1 MHKTNSPVPQGRITY
16 VILPDGSADIWIRS
30 NEVELPETEEGPV
43 GYEADEVYCKIS
55 SAEIAPESE
64 IEADVDFWFEN
75 LKDLEEGA
83 NADFLAK
90 ENYRSVVRSA
100 ISAACEHTIYE
111 GVDVELSTGVEHFSL
126 TSTDQTN
133 LFGKQAELS
142 AGAEEMLHTIEMRMK
157 QVQNLVF
164 TTRQQICRK
173 SLLLPLAFV
182 TYNTTYCN
190 SMFVWLDNLTK
201 ASEMAAL
208 FYGADIPEEY
218 QSEVLS
224 DYLSQIGA

>member
-1 MHKTNSPVPQGRITY
+1 MTVAGEIQGTKKEFIKIFNEMCY
-16 VILPDGSADIWIRS
+16 SRS
-30 NEVELPETEEGPV
+30 GWQVWSDL
-43 GYEADEVYCKIS
+43 IS
-55 SAEIAPESE
+55 TMA
-64 IEADVDFWFEN
+64 
-75 LKDLEEGA
+75 
-83 NADFLAK
+83 
-90 ENYRSVVRSA
+90 
-100 ISAACEHTIYE
+100 SAACEHTIYE

-142 AGAEEMLHTIEMRMK
+142 AGAEKCAYHRDADETGTKPCVYYPAADMQKIIATAM
-157 QVQNLVF
+157 
-164 TTRQQICRK
+164 
-173 SLLLPLAFV
+173 AFV

>member
-30 NEVELPETEEGPV
+30 NEVELPETEEGPG

-111 GVDVELSTGVEHFSL
+111 GVDVELSISLLRVPIRRTFSENRQRFL
-126 TSTDQTN
+126 LVLRN
-133 LFGKQAELS
+133 A
-142 AGAEEMLHTIEMRMK
+142 HTIEMRMK

-164 TTRQQICRK
+164 TTRRQICRK
-173 SLLLPLAFV
+173 SLLLPWRLLP
-182 TYNTTYCN
+182 TTPHTAIVC
-190 SMFVWLDNLTK
+190 SFGL
-201 ASEMAAL
+201 
-208 FYGADIPEEY
+208 I
-218 QSEVLS
+218 
-224 DYLSQIGA
+224 I

>member
-1 MHKTNSPVPQGRITY
+1 M
-16 VILPDGSADIWIRS
+16 
-30 NEVELPETEEGPV
+30 
-43 GYEADEVYCKIS
+43 
-55 SAEIAPESE
+55 
-64 IEADVDFWFEN
+64 DFWFEN

-90 ENYRSVVRSA
+90 ENYRSAVRSA

-126 TSTDQTN
+126 TSIDQTN

-142 AGAEEMLHTIEMRMK
+142 AGAEKCAYHRDADETGTKPCVYYPAADMQKIIATAM
-157 QVQNLVF
+157 
-164 TTRQQICRK
+164 
-173 SLLLPLAFV
+173 AFV

-201 ASEMAAL
+201 ASEMAEL

-224 DYLSQIGA
+224 DYMSQIGA

>member
-30 NEVELPETEEGPV
+30 NEVELPETEEGPG

-111 GVDVELSTGVEHFSL
+111 GCLL
-126 TSTDQTN
+126 YTSPSPRDC
-133 LFGKQAELS
+133 S
-142 AGAEEMLHTIEMRMK
+142 
-157 QVQNLVF
+157 
-164 TTRQQICRK
+164 
-173 SLLLPLAFV
+173 
-182 TYNTTYCN
+182 
-190 SMFVWLDNLTK
+190 
-201 ASEMAAL
+201 
-208 FYGADIPEEY
+208 
-218 QSEVLS
+218 
-224 DYLSQIGA
+224 

>member
-1 MHKTNSPVPQGRITY
+1 MRFIV
-16 VILPDGSADIWIRS
+16 RS
-30 NEVELPETEEGPV
+30 LLQRLLL
-43 GYEADEVYCKIS
+43 
-55 SAEIAPESE
+55 ESE

-142 AGAEEMLHTIEMRMK
+142 AGAEKCAYHRDADETGTKPCVYYPAADMQKNH
-157 QVQNLVF
+157 
-164 TTRQQICRK
+164 C
-173 SLLLPLAFV
+173 
-182 TYNTTYCN
+182 YCHG
-190 SMFVWLDNLTK
+190 VC
-201 ASEMAAL
+201 
-208 FYGADIPEEY
+208 
-218 QSEVLS
+218 
-224 DYLSQIGA
+224 YLQHHILQ